1 MKQKKSIIWLILSV
15 LLIVLLANPGIL
27 PLSQASKE
35 SLRELEKTHLLIPGS
50 GKVLIRFRH
59 IDHVMGNPLHLLRRG
74 PGGADGH
81 VTVDLHGVGG
91 DHLPVQGLGQGD
103 A

>member
-35 SLRELEKTHLLIPGS
+35 SLRELEKTHLLIQGS
-50 GKVLIRFRH
+50 GKVTIAHFLTAL
-59 IDHVMGNPLHLLRRG
+59 MAMLLV
-74 PGGADGH
+74 AA
-81 VTVDLHGVGG
+81 V
-91 DHLPVQGLGQGD
+91 
-103 A
+103 